1 VAAGEGDRVA
11 GFNEGLGFQ
20 QSYYLATAADA
31 PRHPRLT
38 GEARADL
45 CVVGGGCTGLSAAL
59 HAAERG
65 LSVVLLEG
73 GRVGWG
79 ASGRNG
85 GQIIPGLRKGAL
97 ELIAQYGLDE
107 ARALFDLALGARAVV
122 LDLIDRHA
130 IACDLKLTG
139 HLAAAAKPGVLNHY
153 AREAEALARLMDYP
167 HIRQVSKADMAGE
180 VASPHYY
187 GGLIDELGGHYH
199 PLNYSLGLARAAQA
213 AGVAI
218 YEGSVALRR
227 SQTAA
232 GVRVETAQGA
242 VTAAK
247 VVLAGDALL
256 GPGLAPRLVRHIMP
270 VANYIVATEP
280 LENPADLICHDRA
293 VSDSRFVVNYFRLTP
308 EGRMVFGGGERYS
321 AQPPRDIAEFAGRH
335 LRRVF
340 PRLAKTRI
348 DYAWGGLVSITRTR
362 LPHLGQLDGAE
373 NGGVYFAHGYS
384 GLGAILSTLAGKLMS
399 QAIVG
404 DTAGFDRIAKIAP
417 PSFPGGT
424 LLRSPLHTLG
434 MLWYA
439 MRDRL

>member
-1 VAAGEGDRVA
+1 VATGRSDDGA
-11 GFNEGLGFQ
+11 GFNDGLGFQ

-31 PRHPRLT
+31 PRRPQLL
-38 GEARADL
+38 GETTADL

-97 ELIAQYGLDE
+97 ELIARYGSAE
-107 ARALFDLALGARAVV
+107 GRALFDLALEARGLAV
-122 LDLIDRHA
+122 DLIQRHT

-139 HLAAAAKPGVLNHY
+139 HLAAAAKSSDMDHY
-153 AREAEALARLMDYP
+153 AREVDALAEAMDYP
-167 HIRQVSKADMAGE
+167 YARLVSQADMAE
-180 VASPHYY
+180 ELSSPGYY

-199 PLNYSLGLARAAQA
+199 PLNYTLGLARGAQA
-213 AGVAI
+213 TGVAI
-218 YEGSVALRR
+218 YEASAATRLN
-227 SQTAA
+227 QTAA
-232 GVRVETAQGA
+232 GVRVETALGA

-256 GPGLAPRLVRHIMP
+256 GANLAPRIASHIMP

-280 LENPADLICHDRA
+280 LDDPAALIAQDRA
-293 VSDSRFVVNYFRLTP
+293 VSDSRFVVNYFRRTAD
-308 EGRMVFGGGERYS
+308 GRMLFGGGERYS
-321 AQPPRDIAEFAGRH
+321 TRPPRDIAAFAGQH
-335 LRRVF
+335 MRRIF
-340 PRLAKTRI
+340 PQLAKARI

-362 LPHLGQLDGAE
+362 LPHLGRQ
-373 NGGVYFAHGYS
+373 GGVYFAHGYS
-384 GLGAILSTLAGKLMS
+384 GLGAILSTLAGKLMAR
-399 QAIVG
+399 AIMG
-404 DTAGFDRIAKIAP
+404 EASGFERLAKIAP
-417 PSFPGGT
+417 PAFPGGT

-434 MLWYA
+434 MLWFA
-439 MRDRL
+439 MRDRLG